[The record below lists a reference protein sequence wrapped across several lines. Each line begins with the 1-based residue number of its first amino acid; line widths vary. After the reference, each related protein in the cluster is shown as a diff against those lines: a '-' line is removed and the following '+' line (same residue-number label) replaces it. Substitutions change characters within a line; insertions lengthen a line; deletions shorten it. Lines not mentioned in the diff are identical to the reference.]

1 MNNPIKK
8 LKSVV
13 PDSLRYSHILRSLI
27 FYYTTMQNNIRSRVK
42 NNESIDTSYISLTV
56 GRPYQLSLNT
66 KKPVVWHS
74 HNKNVSISKEGVLL
88 ANKDFLG
95 KDSQALVTA
104 VDGKGKIIQE
114 YKITIVNW
122 VANQSKLELIK
133 RLPDYHI
140 LAYYENTIYFCIG
153 SSLYKTQD
161 SFKTRKKIT
170 KLPFLPASGFPMLIS
185 DYGNFLIGEHRIFWS
200 KDLTHWEKVYEMQMH
215 GNINMFD
222 YYIDKMSNKCYVFAG
237 EYSCNPNDR
246 HKVYRGIVNIDGTQ
260 EWKEIL
266 TFNSITEYK
275 KDNSILTSA
284 RHIHIVTV
292 DPYTGNLWVGTGDED
307 IHSKILFSPDYG
319 ETFQILGMGSQEWR
333 TLSIWF
339 TKDYI
344 YWNMDS
350 HEPQKI
356 FRIPR
361 MKFTDNKVITPI
373 LNFGFTKPGVNYLVI
388 RQNKQKHFPVGVGKI
403 YTETEKRKID
413 DENQVMALNDKE
425 YDYREIVAELV
436 NGAQFDYC
444 WVKDQNNEDLVIM
457 GAAPEGNLRDM
468 QGRVFGIKEKSD
480 GSVQVQE
487 LLSLRAKNLKAD
499 YQINMFTQL
508 VPLFQDNS
516 GAIYF
521 KTRNL
526 SWSGIYKMKLKW
538 NSTN

>member
-1 MNNPIKK
+1 
-8 LKSVV
+8 
-13 PDSLRYSHILRSLI
+13 
-27 FYYTTMQNNIRSRVK
+27 MQNNIRSLVNK
-42 NNESIDTSYISLTV
+42 CDSIDPSYISLTV
-56 GRPYQLSLNT
+56 GRPYQLPINIKT
-66 KKPVVWHS
+66 PVIWHS
-74 HNKNVSISKEGVLL
+74 NNQNVSVNKEGVLL
-88 ANKDFLG
+88 AVQDCLG

-104 VDGKGKIIQE
+104 VASKGKIVQE
-114 YKITIVNW
+114 FNVTIVNW
-122 VANQSKLELIK
+122 IANLSKLELIK
-133 RLPDYHI
+133 RFPDYHI
-140 LAYYENTIYFCIG
+140 LAYYKNTIYFCIG
-153 SSLYKTQD
+153 RLLFKTQD

-170 KLPFLPASGFPMLIS
+170 KLPFLPANNFPMLIN
-185 DYGNFLIGEHRIFWS
+185 DYGNFLIGQKKVFWS
-200 KDLTHWEKVYEMQMH
+200 KDFTHWHKVNEMQMP

-222 YYIDKMSNKCYVFAG
+222 YYIDKKSNKCYVFAG
-237 EYSCNPNDR
+237 EYSCEPNDR

-266 TFNSITEYK
+266 NFASITEYK

-292 DPYTGNLWVGTGDED
+292 DPYTGYLWIGTGDED
-307 IHSKILFSPDYG
+307 IHSKILFSTDYG
-319 ETFQILGMGSQEWR
+319 ESFQILGMGSQEWR

-361 MKFTDNKVITPI
+361 AKIANNEMITPI
-373 LNFGFTKPGVNYLVI
+373 LNSGFTKPGVNYLVI
-388 RQNKQKHFPVGVGKI
+388 EKSEHQHFPVGVGKV
-403 YTETEKRKID
+403 YTETETRRID
-413 DENQVMALNDKE
+413 NDNQVMALNDKE

-436 NGAQFDYC
+436 NGAHFNYC
-444 WVKDQNNEDLVIM
+444 WAKDQNNEKLVIM

-468 QGRVFGIKEKSD
+468 QGRVFGIKENLDS
-480 GSVQVQE
+480 SVQVQE
-487 LLSLRAKNLKAD
+487 LISLRAKNLKAD

-521 KTRNL
+521 KSRNL
-526 SWSGIYKMKLKW
+526 SWTGIYKTLLKW
-538 NSTN
+538 KDV

>member
-1 MNNPIKK
+1 MNNIIKRVRY
-8 LKSVV
+8 LV
-13 PDSLRYSHILRSLI
+13 PDSLRYSHILRSIMLC
-27 FYYTTMQNNIRSRVK
+27 YTSMQNNIRSLVNK
-42 NNESIDTSYISLTV
+42 CDSIDPSYISLTV
-56 GRPYQLSLNT
+56 GRPYQLPINIKT
-66 KKPVVWHS
+66 PVIWHS
-74 HNKNVSISKEGVLL
+74 NNQNVSVNKEGVLL
-88 ANKDFLG
+88 AVQDCLG

-104 VDGKGKIIQE
+104 VASKGKIVQE
-114 YKITIVNW
+114 FNVTIVNW
-122 VANQSKLELIK
+122 IANQSKLELIK

-140 LAYYENTIYFCIG
+140 LAYYKNTIYFCIG
-153 SSLYKTQD
+153 RLLFKTQD

-170 KLPFLPASGFPMLIS
+170 KLPFLPANNFPMLIN
-185 DYGNFLIGEHRIFWS
+185 DYGNFLIGQKKVFWS
-200 KDLTHWEKVYEMQMH
+200 KDFTHWHKVNEMQMP

-222 YYIDKMSNKCYVFAG
+222 YYIDKKSNKCYVFAG
-237 EYSCNPNDR
+237 EYSCEPNDR

-266 TFNSITEYK
+266 NFASITEYK

-292 DPYTGNLWVGTGDED
+292 DPYTGYLWIGTGDED
-307 IHSKILFSPDYG
+307 IHSKILFSTDYG
-319 ETFQILGMGSQEWR
+319 ESFQILGMGSQEWR

-361 MKFTDNKVITPI
+361 AKIANNEMITPI
-373 LNFGFTKPGVNYLVI
+373 LNSGFTKPGVNYLVI
-388 RQNKQKHFPVGVGKI
+388 EKSEHQHFPVGVGKV
-403 YTETEKRKID
+403 YTETETRRID
-413 DENQVMALNDKE
+413 NDNQVMALNDKE

-436 NGAQFDYC
+436 NGAHFNYC
-444 WVKDQNNEDLVIM
+444 WAKDQNNEKLVIM

-468 QGRVFGIKEKSD
+468 QGRVFGIKENLDS
-480 GSVQVQE
+480 SVQVQE
-487 LLSLRAKNLKAD
+487 LISLRAKNLKAD

-521 KTRNL
+521 KSRNL
-526 SWSGIYKMKLKW
+526 SWTGIYKTLLKW
-538 NSTN
+538 KDV